1 MNDPLLV
8 SLDWMSRGGTIA
20 LVLLIAG
27 LLLRDFGGL
36 LAARLATLFALGT
49 AAYAL
54 CSAAGF
60 QAFGGWWA
68 FPALALSAGN
78 NIVFWLFAS
87 SLFDDGFRLRP
98 WHAGLWLLLVGAGLA
113 ECFLA
118 TPLDSSFGHA
128 LGIGLTLSSFA
139 FAVLAVARTLST
151 WQADLVEGRRRLRLF
166 VVVGSSAY
174 IGLMALSQLFGAVRA
189 APERTSLLAAVALL
203 AIAGTIAWSLLRPG
217 AARSLF
223 ALAPVGGPAVDPG
236 DDREAGPAI
245 APQAAS
251 PASIPEPPGA
261 EPVDRGRLAALE
273 HAMTVERAY
282 RQDGLTIAALGQKLG
297 LPEHRLRRLIN
308 QGLGYRNFNSFL
320 NHYRIAEVKAAL
332 ADPDQAE
339 VAVLTIALDAGFSS
353 LGPFNRAFKAETGVT
368 PTDYRRLNR
377 GKSRQT
383 PADSGI
389 GQPPFGFG
397 SKDLPTSLGS

>member
-1 MNDPLLV
+1 MNDTLLL
-8 SLDWMSRGGTIA
+8 SLDWMLRGGTIA

-27 LLLRDFGGL
+27 TLLRDFGGIL
-36 LAARLATLFALGT
+36 SARLGALFALGT
-49 AAYAL
+49 ATYAL
-54 CSAAGF
+54 SSAAGF

-78 NIVFWLFAS
+78 NTVFWLFAS

-118 TPLDSSFGHA
+118 GPRDSAFGHA

-189 APERTSLLAAVALL
+189 APERASLVAAVALL
-203 AIAGTIAWSLLRPG
+203 AIAASVAWSLLRPG

-223 ALAPVGGPAVDPG
+223 VGIPAA
-236 DDREAGPAI
+236 DRPAEPARVPEATPS
-245 APQAAS
+245 AARS
-251 PASIPEPPGA
+251 GEPPQA
-261 EPVDRGRLAALE
+261 EPVDGGLLASLE
-273 HAMTVERAY
+273 HAMTVERTY

-332 ADPDQAE
+332 ADPGQAE

-353 LGPFNRAFKAETGVT
+353 LGPFNRAFKAETGLT
-368 PTDYRRLNR
+368 PTDYRRLHG
-377 GKSRQT
+377 GKSQQT
-383 PADSGI
+383 VADSGI

-397 SKDLPTSLGS
+397 AKDSPASLGS

>member
-1 MNDPLLV
+1 MNDTLLL
-8 SLDWMSRGGTIA
+8 SLDWMLRGGTIA

-27 LLLRDFGGL
+27 TLLRDFGGIL
-36 LAARLATLFALGT
+36 SARLGALFALGT
-49 AAYAL
+49 ATYAL
-54 CSAAGF
+54 SSAAGF

-68 FPALALSAGN
+68 LPALALSAGN
-78 NIVFWLFAS
+78 NTVFWLFAS

-113 ECFLA
+113 ECFVA
-118 TPLDSSFGHA
+118 GGRDFA
-128 LGIGLTLSSFA
+128 LGISLTLSSFA

-189 APERTSLLAAVALL
+189 APERASLVAAVALL
-203 AIAGTIAWSLLRPG
+203 AIAASVAWSLLRPG

-223 ALAPVGGPAVDPG
+223 VGIPAADRPAEPARVPEATPSAARSEEPPQAEAVDG
-236 DDREAGPAI
+236 GL
-245 APQAAS
+245 
-251 PASIPEPPGA
+251 
-261 EPVDRGRLAALE
+261 LAALE
-273 HAMTVERAY
+273 HAMTVERTY

-332 ADPDQAE
+332 E
-339 VAVLTIALDAGFSS
+339 RFMT
-353 LGPFNRAFKAETGVT
+353 
-368 PTDYRRLNR
+368 
-377 GKSRQT
+377 
-383 PADSGI
+383 
-389 GQPPFGFG
+389 
-397 SKDLPTSLGS
+397 